1 MSNFFVP
8 EPKELV
14 SESIKESLPEEQDYQ
29 KIYQESCI
37 SVLFQFEEGSMQGLF
52 GSLIGI
58 EISESVKIDARI
70 ATDEAFDLIQ
80 SLSATSSGRTVKNV
94 ALNYDD
100 KITKLRGPYRLNNTK
115 IIEFDVNNKTC
126 VLAIDL
132 IKTSLEKK

>member
-1 MSNFFVP
+1 MNNFFVP

-14 SESIKESLPEEQDYQ
+14 SDSIKESLPDEQDYQ
-29 KIYQESCI
+29 QIYQESCI
-37 SVLFQFEEGSMQGLF
+37 SVLFQFEEGVQGLF
-52 GSLIGI
+52 GNLIGI
-58 EISESVKIDARI
+58 ELSENLKIDARI

-80 SLSATSSGRTVKNV
+80 NLASSLKERIIKNI

-100 KITKLRGPYRLNNTK
+100 KLTKLRGPYKLLNTK